1 MEQFTNISEYIAT
14 FPEST
19 QQLLEQI
26 RSTITKAAPKAEEA
40 ISYAMPTFKL
50 HGNLVHFAGYK
61 NHIGFYPGAGG
72 IAAFQKE
79 IDKYKNAKGS
89 VQFPLDQPLPL
100 ALVTKITKYRVKQN
114 LEKAALKAQRK
125 ASIKK

>member
-1 MEQFTNISEYIAT
+1 MEQYTSMDEYIAG

-19 QQLLEQI
+19 QQLLQQMRTAI
-26 RSTITKAAPKAEEA
+26 SKAAPKAEEA

-61 NHIGFYPGAGG
+61 QHIGFYPGAGG
-72 IAAFQKE
+72 IAAFKDE

-89 VQFPLDQPLPL
+89 VQFPLDKPLPL

-114 LEKAALKAQRK
+114 MEKAVLKAG
-125 ASIKK
+125 KKRG